1 MNRQRSM
8 ELSRVREV
16 PTNTGAIAAVR
27 VLGRE
32 PAIQVFAF
40 AILLG

>member
-8 ELSRVREV
+8 ESSRAREV
-16 PTNTGAIAAVR
+16 PTSTGDRAAVR

-40 AILLG
+40 AILLD